1 VRQRHAR
8 QGADRL
14 RQGAPG
20 TLRCKT
26 CGAVAFTEGGLG
38 SEAWSTRAQ
47 DSERPRKTAA
57 GPAFTLPIFTW
68 QNQRAFQ
75 KQDCIFVGKKRVLG
89 KAKKGIRDQRYFK
102 SVGLGIK
109 TPRAAIDGTYVDR
122 KCPWTGNVNIRGKLI
137 TGVIKT
143 TKMKNTV
150 IIRKDYLHY
159 IKKYNRFEKRHK
171 NTPVHVSPAFRVK
184 AGDEIMAG
192 QCRPLSKT
200 VRFNMLKV
208 IRSSGGN
215 KKGFFGM

>member
-1 VRQRHAR
+1 MPDAS
-8 QGADRL
+8 A
-14 RQGAPG
+14 
-20 TLRCKT
+20 
-26 CGAVAFTEGGLG
+26 AVV
-38 SEAWSTRAQ
+38 AQ
-47 DSERPRKTAA
+47 VE
-57 GPAFTLPIFTW
+57 

-89 KAKKGIRDQRYFK
+89 KAKKGGRETRYYK
-102 SVGLGIK
+102 NVGLGIK

-159 IKKYNRFEKRHK
+159 IPKYNRFEKRHK

>member
-1 VRQRHAR
+1 MSFRE
-8 QGADRL
+8 D
-14 RQGAPG
+14 
-20 TLRCKT
+20 T
-26 CGAVAFTEGGLG
+26 LG
-38 SEAWSTRAQ
+38 SEAWSTKAQ
-47 DSERPRKTAA
+47 DSGRPRKNTAA
-57 GPAFTLPIFTW
+57 PVFTLPLLTW

>member
-1 VRQRHAR
+1 MST
-8 QGADRL
+8 G
-14 RQGAPG
+14 
-20 TLRCKT
+20 
-26 CGAVAFTEGGLG
+26 VAATVE
-38 SEAWSTRAQ
+38 
-47 DSERPRKTAA
+47 
-57 GPAFTLPIFTW
+57 
-68 QNQRAFQ
+68 QNQKAFQ

-89 KAKKGIRDQRYFK
+89 KKIALKQTRYYK

-109 TPRAAIDGTYVDR
+109 TPRSAIEGTYVDK

-143 TKMKNTV
+143 TKMKNTI

-171 NTPVHVSPAFRVK
+171 NTPVHCSPCFRVK
-184 AGDEIMAG
+184 AGDEILAG

-208 IRSSGGN
+208 IRAAAGGD
-215 KKGFFGM
+215 KKAFTG

>member
-1 VRQRHAR
+1 MPLSRSRASLV
-8 QGADRL
+8 
-14 RQGAPG
+14 
-20 TLRCKT
+20 
-26 CGAVAFTEGGLG
+26 G
-38 SEAWSTRAQ
+38 S
-47 DSERPRKTAA
+47 P
-57 GPAFTLPIFTW
+57 

-75 KQDCIFVGKKRVLG
+75 KQDNIFVGKKRVLG
-89 KAKKGIRDQRYFK
+89 SKKPGIRETRYYK

-109 TPRAAIDGTYVDR
+109 TPKAAIEGTYVDK
-122 KCPWTGNVNIRGKLI
+122 KCPWTGSVNIRGKMI

-184 AGDEIMAG
+184 AGDEILAG
-192 QCRPLSKT
+192 QCRPISKT

-208 IRSSGGN
+208 IRAAGGD
-215 KKGFFGM
+215 KKGFAGM